1 MSAIAA
7 VQILTAAG
15 AALAIGWLL
24 YTGLRRRS
32 LINRG
37 YGIAAVADID
47 AGALHVE
54 AKVIRIADVSQD
66 WAEGV
71 VTDKAYTVITVDHD
85 LEIAGPTRH
94 QGEDADSI
102 DPESLEAL
110 LGPVSDA
117 GIAQAAISLKNLGF
131 VRGVVQVGP
140 NHIRFVEPGDLLE
153 PEYLRAV
160 VAELVRL
167 GQPTDEPAPKEMTAA

>member
-1 MSAIAA
+1 MSAIAV

-24 YTGLRRRS
+24 YLGLRRRN

-37 YGIAAVADID
+37 YGIAAVTDIH
-47 AGALHVE
+47 GGSHVE
-54 AKVIRIADVSQD
+54 AKVVRLADVSQH
-66 WAEGV
+66 WTAGV
-71 VTDKAYTVITVDHD
+71 VTDKPYTVITVNHD
-85 LEIAGPTRH
+85 LEIAGPARH
-94 QGEDADSI
+94 QGEHADSI

-110 LGPVSDA
+110 LGPASDS
-117 GIAQAAISLKNLGF
+117 GIAGAAISLESLGF

-167 GQPTDEPAPKEMTAA
+167 GQPTDEPTPKEMTVA